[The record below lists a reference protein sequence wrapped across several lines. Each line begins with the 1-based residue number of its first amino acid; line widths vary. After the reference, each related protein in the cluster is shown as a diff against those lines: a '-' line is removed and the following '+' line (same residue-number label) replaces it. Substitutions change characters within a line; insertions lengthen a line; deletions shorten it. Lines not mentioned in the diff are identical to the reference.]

1 MMSRARCRVSSIDSP
16 PPPLVYKNHLKH
28 RTADVPPLSSSFF
41 PHMKKR
47 PAKTKVQPKLAEKT
61 INMEVIERSV
71 DDAKATLDA
80 LYLLLNA
87 VIAQLAEVQGRGK
100 K

>member
-1 MMSRARCRVSSIDSP
+1 
-16 PPPLVYKNHLKH
+16 
-28 RTADVPPLSSSFF
+28 
-41 PHMKKR
+41 MKKR
-47 PAKTKVQPKLAEKT
+47 TAKTKSQPKLAEYT
-61 INMEVIERSV
+61 INMKTITASV

-87 VIAQLAEVQGRGK
+87 VIERLAEEQGRAK

>member
-1 MMSRARCRVSSIDSP
+1 METI
-16 PPPLVYKNHLKH
+16 
-28 RTADVPPLSSSFF
+28 TA
-41 PHMKKR
+41 
-47 PAKTKVQPKLAEKT
+47 
-61 INMEVIERSV
+61 SV

-87 VIAQLAEVQGRGK
+87 VIERLAKEQGRAK

>member
-1 MMSRARCRVSSIDSP
+1 
-16 PPPLVYKNHLKH
+16 
-28 RTADVPPLSSSFF
+28 
-41 PHMKKR
+41 MKKR

-71 DDAKATLDA
+71 HDAKATLDA

-87 VIAQLAEVQGRGK
+87 VIAQLAEVQGRTK

>member
-1 MMSRARCRVSSIDSP
+1 
-16 PPPLVYKNHLKH
+16 
-28 RTADVPPLSSSFF
+28 
-41 PHMKKR
+41 MKKR
-47 PAKTKVQPKLAEKT
+47 PAKTKVQPKLAENT

-87 VIAQLAEVQGRGK
+87 VIAQLAEVQGRDK

>member
-1 MMSRARCRVSSIDSP
+1 
-16 PPPLVYKNHLKH
+16 
-28 RTADVPPLSSSFF
+28 
-41 PHMKKR
+41 MKKR

-87 VIAQLAEVQGRGK
+87 VIAQLAEVQGRDK

>member
-1 MMSRARCRVSSIDSP
+1 
-16 PPPLVYKNHLKH
+16 
-28 RTADVPPLSSSFF
+28 
-41 PHMKKR
+41 MKKR
-47 PAKTKVQPKLAEKT
+47 PAKTKPVQPKLAEKT

-87 VIAQLAEVQGRGK
+87 VIAQLAEVQRRDK

>member
-1 MMSRARCRVSSIDSP
+1 
-16 PPPLVYKNHLKH
+16 
-28 RTADVPPLSSSFF
+28 
-41 PHMKKR
+41 MKKR
-47 PAKTKVQPKLAEKT
+47 AAKTKSVQPKLAEYT
-61 INMEVIERSV
+61 INMETITASV

-87 VIAQLAEVQGRGK
+87 VIERLAEEQGRAK

>member
-1 MMSRARCRVSSIDSP
+1 M
-16 PPPLVYKNHLKH
+16 KN
-28 RTADVPPLSSSFF
+28 R
-41 PHMKKR
+41 
-47 PAKTKVQPKLAEKT
+47 KTKPKPSQPKLAEYT
-61 INMEVIERSV
+61 INMETITASV

-87 VIAQLAEVQGRGK
+87 VIERLAEEQGRAK

>member
-1 MMSRARCRVSSIDSP
+1 MKTDP
-16 PPPLVYKNHLKH
+16 TNNKH
-28 RTADVPPLSSSFF
+28 GTADVLPLSSVFL
-41 PHMKKR
+41 PHLKKR
-47 PAKTKVQPKLAEKT
+47 LAKTKSVQPKLAEKT

-87 VIAQLAEVQGRGK
+87 VIAQLAEAQGKDK

>member
-1 MMSRARCRVSSIDSP
+1 
-16 PPPLVYKNHLKH
+16 
-28 RTADVPPLSSSFF
+28 
-41 PHMKKR
+41 MKKR
-47 PAKTKVQPKLAEKT
+47 TAKTKSVQPKLAECT
-61 INMEVIERSV
+61 INMETITASV

-87 VIAQLAEVQGRGK
+87 VIERLAEEQGRAK

>member
-1 MMSRARCRVSSIDSP
+1 
-16 PPPLVYKNHLKH
+16 
-28 RTADVPPLSSSFF
+28 
-41 PHMKKR
+41 
-47 PAKTKVQPKLAEKT
+47 
-61 INMEVIERSV
+61 V

-87 VIAQLAEVQGRGK
+87 VIERLAEEQGRAK

>member
-1 MMSRARCRVSSIDSP
+1 M
-16 PPPLVYKNHLKH
+16 KN
-28 RTADVPPLSSSFF
+28 R
-41 PHMKKR
+41 
-47 PAKTKVQPKLAEKT
+47 KTKPKSVQPKLAEYT
-61 INMEVIERSV
+61 INMETITASV

-87 VIAQLAEVQGRGK
+87 VIEQLATAQGRAK

>member
-1 MMSRARCRVSSIDSP
+1 
-16 PPPLVYKNHLKH
+16 
-28 RTADVPPLSSSFF
+28 
-41 PHMKKR
+41 MKKR
-47 PAKTKVQPKLAEKT
+47 PAKTKVQPKLAEGT

-87 VIAQLAEVQGRGK
+87 VIAQLAEVQGRGEK
-100 K
+100 